1 MKTLISM
8 DALVFIGK
16 PSALFD
22 ETNPDWAPPSL
33 RLGYSCKHAGAARHE
48 CTKKRRH
55 EKWEAEAERR
65 QHRLMRVDEAE
76 CGSLPMTV
84 RMQ

>member
-8 DALVFIGK
+8 DALAFVGK

-33 RLGYSCKHAGAARHE
+33 RLGYSCKHALRDMSAQKSGVM
-48 CTKKRRH
+48 KNGKRRPNG
-55 EKWEAEAERR
+55 AE
-65 QHRLMRVDEAE
+65 HRPMRVDEAE

-84 RMQ
+84 LMQ